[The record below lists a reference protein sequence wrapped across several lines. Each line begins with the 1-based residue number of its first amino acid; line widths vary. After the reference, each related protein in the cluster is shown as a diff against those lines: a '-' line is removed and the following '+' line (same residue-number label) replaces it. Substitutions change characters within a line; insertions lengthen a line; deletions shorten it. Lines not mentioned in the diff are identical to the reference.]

1 MLKIQFKFNP
11 SNGIVTISG
20 GNLSKEKHQLTIYN
34 ELGQQVYNKNMALFN
49 EYTINLSHLSKG
61 VYFITLQSE
70 ESNLKQS
77 EKLIIK

>member
-1 MLKIQFKFNP
+1 
-11 SNGIVTISG
+11 
-20 GNLSKEKHQLTIYN
+20 
-34 ELGQQVYNKNMALFN
+34 MALFN
-49 EYTINLSHLSKG
+49 EYIINLSHLSKG